1 MTLTTAAV
9 VLFCRW
15 TASVEGHTR
24 CESAV
29 RATVTA
35 IEREATAQGVD
46 PVRLA
51 SVCGVE
57 SRDGASL
64 RAVSVCGVR
73 VGHQYVRDPVRA
85 VQLAAHSLARWEREC
100 RDRSRAVGRYH
111 GEGCR
116 GDSSYVRGVLAIERR
131 LRCTMATG
139 RRC

>member
-24 CESAV
+24 CETAV
-29 RATVTA
+29 RTTVTR
-35 IEREATAQGVD
+35 IEREAAVHGVD

-51 SVCGVE
+51 AVCGIE

-73 VGHQYVRDPVRA
+73 VGHAYVRDPVRA
-85 VQLAAHSLARWEREC
+85 IQIAAHSLARWEREC
-100 RDRSRAVGRYH
+100 HSRDRAVGRYH

-116 GDSSYVRGVLAIERR
+116 AGSSYVRGVLTIERR